1 MSSNTL
7 VEADIWTVAQ
17 TEQGNVVF
25 IRPKVSDTV
34 VPIFIGQ
41 LETQAILIALGHIE
55 LTRPLTHDL
64 LLGIVQRLGA
74 TLLHIEIN
82 DLVEGTYFS
91 RLVLYR
97 DGHEVMIDARPS
109 DALALALRAGVRIF
123 IAEQV
128 IEQAGMPIE
137 MIRDV
142 NRQGFSP
149 AVNDTANA
157 EPETAPSGSKPADS
171 AAELAKL
178 EQALRRAVEAEDY
191 EKAAELR
198 DALNRLQGEQ

>member
-64 LLGIVQRLGA
+64 LLSIVQRLGA
-74 TLLHIEIN
+74 SLLHIEIS
-82 DLVEGTYFS
+82 DLVDGTYFS

-97 DGHEVMIDARPS
+97 DGHELMVDARPS

-142 NRQGFSP
+142 SRQGYSS
-149 AVNDTANA
+149 AVSDITQSADK
-157 EPETAPSGSKPADS
+157 PGTVPADPLLE
-171 AAELAKL
+171 AAGRAEL
-178 EQALRRAVEAEDY
+178 EQALKKAVETEDY

-198 DALNRLQGEQ
+198 DALNRLQGE